1 MLELVNV
8 SKKYGG
14 TQALKNVTF
23 AVQPG
28 EIVGIVGKSGSGK
41 TTLLRLLNLMEQP
54 SAGQIFIDGVD
65 VQTLSKKAVRQQQ
78 QQMGMV
84 FQHYN
89 LLENLTIYA
98 NVALPLKLLKQ
109 SHPQKIRE
117 LLDFVDMAEKTEAY
131 PAQLS
136 GGEKQRVSIAR
147 ALSRNPKWLLCDEAT
162 SSLDEENTE
171 AVVRLL
177 HKTHQ
182 ELRPTI
188 FFVSHELE
196 TVKSLCERIL
206 VMEHGQLVGEFT
218 NNPQDFLKEK
228 LSYLEKVERSL
239 QL

>member
-8 SKKYGG
+8 SKLYGK
-14 TQALKNVTF
+14 TQALKEITF
-23 AVQPG
+23 SVRAG

-54 SAGQIFIDGVD
+54 SSGRILIDGID
-65 VQTLSKKAVRQQQ
+65 VQTLSKKSLRQQQ
-78 QQMGMV
+78 QQMGMI
-84 FQHYN
+84 FQNYN
-89 LLENLTIYA
+89 LLENLKVID
-98 NVALPLKLLKQ
+98 NVALPLKLLKKKR
-109 SHPQKIRE
+109 PEKINQ
-117 LLDFVDMAEKTEAY
+117 LLDFVDMDHKAQMY

-171 AVVRLL
+171 TVVRLL

-182 ELRPTI
+182 ELKPTI

-196 TVKSLCERIL
+196 TVKSLCDRIL
-206 VMEHGQLVGEFT
+206 VMENGQLVGEFK
-218 NNPQDFLKEK
+218 NNPRKFLDDN
-228 LSYLEKVERSL
+228 LSYLQKVERSL
-239 QL
+239 QA

>member
-1 MLELVNV
+1 MIELVNV
-8 SKKYGG
+8 SKVYQE
-14 TQALKNVTF
+14 THALKNIHF
-23 AVQPG
+23 SVQPG

-41 TTLLRLLNLMEQP
+41 STLLRLLNLMEQP
-54 SAGQIFIDGVD
+54 SEGEIRIDGRN
-65 VQTLSKKAVRQQQ
+65 VQTFSKKEVRQQQ

-89 LLENLTIYA
+89 F
-98 NVALPLKLLKQ
+98 ALPLKLLKEKQ
-109 SHPQKIRE
+109 PEKIER
-117 LLDFVDMAEKTEAY
+117 LLTFVDMAHKAEAY

-171 AVVRLL
+171 SVVRLL

-182 ELRPTI
+182 EFRPTI

-196 TVKSLCERIL
+196 TVKRLCNRIL
-206 VMEHGQLVGEFT
+206 VMEKGQLIGEFL
-218 NNPQDFLKEK
+218 NNPQQYEEEP

-239 QL
+239 RP